1 MEIHDTPPIGIEA
14 ASDGCEACRMA
25 YTLAAALE
33 SNNGPAV
40 SAEVIDC
47 GTVSVVTGEEDSR
60 LIVHI
65 EVTNAEGD

>member
-33 SNNGPAV
+33 FKGLAS
-40 SAEVIDC
+40 SAEVTDC
-47 GTVSVVTGEEDSR
+47 GTVSYFPTGTDER
-60 LIVHI
+60 RYIHI
-65 EVTNAEGD
+65 EVTASEEG